1 MTGLRLPNSPPHTPT
16 LRSRLPWAIAGA
28 RPVPRTRPA
37 PSAPAV
43 KPRRV
48 TPWPFAS
55 LDPLLIAVSCLRGAL
70 ETPVVFLQSVFHDL
84 MQQRD
89 QARRPPG
96 RRAVDVGNE
105 TGIGSIHRP
114 TCDACVHDAQLR
126 CLVVQHLAVP
136 QVTGQ
141 RRRNAVSSP
150 IRDSGEHQDVAF
162 SNRANAAM
170 AGAAAVLAERLDLA
184 HRFLDHTAADLV
196 AAVADADRGNALGL
210 GTVGKMA
217 GAGDLV
223 GRARRSH
230 DLGIDALDVA
240 PDLLDDDHRRR
251 LELLAERGGGL
262 LAGGVPQRDF

>member
-89 QARRPPG
+89 QARLHPV

-184 HRFLDHTAADLV
+184 HPFLDHTAADPV
-196 AAVADADRGNALGL
+196 APVADADRGNTLGL
-210 GTVGKMA
+210 GKVGKMV

-223 GRARRSH
+223 GRPRLSHHRSRTP
-230 DLGIDALDVA
+230 LPSPPPLPP
-240 PDLLDDDHRRR
+240 PDPPPR
-251 LELLAERGGGL
+251 L
-262 LAGGVPQRDF
+262 